1 MSDRRFLPLGQL
13 TLVLAS
19 LFSVTGAAQGNS
31 KIQHV
36 LLISIDGM
44 HSLDF
49 ANSAKGVPLYGNQ
62 TYCPHLAALRK
73 EWSSPEETARDHR

>member
-1 MSDRRFLPLGQL
+1 VSDRRFLPLGLL

-19 LFSVTGAAQGNS
+19 LFSVTAAAQGNS

-44 HSLDF
+44 H
-49 ANSAKGVPLYGNQ
+49 
-62 TYCPHLAALRK
+62 
-73 EWSSPEETARDHR
+73 